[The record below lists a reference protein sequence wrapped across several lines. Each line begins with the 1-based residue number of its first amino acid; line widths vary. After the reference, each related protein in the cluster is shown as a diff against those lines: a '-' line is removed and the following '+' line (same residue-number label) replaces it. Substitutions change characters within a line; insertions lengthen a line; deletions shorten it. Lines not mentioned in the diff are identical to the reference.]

1 MGRSRHASRKAALGV
16 STGRAVL
23 LRNASS
29 YLGWLARRA
38 SESQDEY
45 GNQSEPY
52 FHSYG
57 TLRHSMNRIEAAM
70 ISSLHTIW
78 LKAFDSGEEL
88 SMGNDAN
95 DPTILIVDDDAS
107 IREVLVEALREGGF
121 VSKVASTGEEAIIQ
135 LNAGRFRALIIDVG
149 FGSDHVKGWAV
160 ARRARAFDPSIPV
173 IYITGGSKDDWS
185 VEGVPNSVLLSK
197 PFAPVQLL
205 TALAQLLNVSSS

>member
-1 MGRSRHASRKAALGV
+1 
-16 STGRAVL
+16 
-23 LRNASS
+23 
-29 YLGWLARRA
+29 
-38 SESQDEY
+38 
-45 GNQSEPY
+45 
-52 FHSYG
+52 
-57 TLRHSMNRIEAAM
+57 
-70 ISSLHTIW
+70 
-78 LKAFDSGEEL
+78 
-88 SMGNDAN
+88 MGNDAN